1 LAPPRIASARRPARF
16 IAAVGAVCVLAVGLT
31 ACGDSSSGSGS
42 TSTNGQQANAQPGA
56 FSDPKVQACVKK
68 QGVQVP
74 DFRRG
79 DGNGP
84 PQNGQPP
91 TGTDGQPPTGTDGQP
106 PTGTDGQP
114 PTGTDGQPPSGQRP
128 PNGGSRNSAQVE
140 KIRKALQKCGVTLPN
155 RGQNSP
161 PQQQG
166 TTQGDTANS

>member
-1 LAPPRIASARRPARF
+1 MAPSRIASARRPARF
-16 IAAVGAVCVLAVGLT
+16 VAAVGAVSVLAVGLT

-42 TSTNGQQANAQPGA
+42 TSTNGQQANAGRGA
-56 FSDPKVQACVKK
+56 FSDPKVQACLKK

-91 TGTDGQPPTGTDGQP
+91 TGTE
-106 PTGTDGQP
+106 
-114 PTGTDGQPPSGQRP
+114 GQPPSGTDGP
-128 PNGGSRNSAQVE
+128 PPSGQQPPSGGFRNSAQAE
-140 KIRKALQKCGVTLPN
+140 KLRRALQKCGVTLPN
-155 RGQNSP
+155 RGQNGR
-161 PQQQG
+161 PQQQD